1 MCVCVCVKR
10 PYNCFT
16 LKNIY
21 TVVVSV
27 TVMIMFPLIM
37 VLGGEDVAQ
46 TTGGQEWRGAELGCQ
61 MVCFG
66 IYFCHLFVYYY

>member
-1 MCVCVCVKR
+1 
-10 PYNCFT
+10 
-16 LKNIY
+16 
-21 TVVVSV
+21 
-27 TVMIMFPLIM
+27 MIMFPIIM